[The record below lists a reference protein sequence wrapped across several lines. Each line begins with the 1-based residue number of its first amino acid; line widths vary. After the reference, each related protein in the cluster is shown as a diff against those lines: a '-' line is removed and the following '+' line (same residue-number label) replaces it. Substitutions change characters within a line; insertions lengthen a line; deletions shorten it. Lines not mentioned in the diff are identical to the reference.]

1 MNPTNEEKKIER
13 KINFLGSL
21 RRNVESSSEKNDS
34 MLLMENV
41 NVCGWTYTARRGVSE
56 TLRLLDTVTVV
67 LVVLVVG
74 GVVLGLGH
82 FRF

>member
-1 MNPTNEEKKIER
+1 MKKKKSKEKLI
-13 KINFLGSL
+13 FWDLF
-21 RRNVESSSEKNDS
+21 EKNDS

-67 LVVLVVG
+67 LVALVVG